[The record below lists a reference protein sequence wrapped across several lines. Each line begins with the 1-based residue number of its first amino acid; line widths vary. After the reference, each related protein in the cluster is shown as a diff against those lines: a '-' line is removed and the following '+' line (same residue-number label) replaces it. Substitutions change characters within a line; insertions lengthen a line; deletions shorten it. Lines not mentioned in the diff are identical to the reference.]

1 MSNPEFLAE
10 GTAINDLQRP
20 DRILIGGENEEAV
33 EVLSKIYAA
42 WVPADRI
49 IKTNLWSSELS
60 KLVANCM
67 LAQRISSINAIS
79 ALCEVTGADI
89 CEVSN
94 SVGKDSR
101 IGPKFLQASVGFG
114 GSCFQKD
121 ILNLVYLAEYY
132 HLKEVA
138 DYFYSIIAVND
149 YQKQR
154 FAKKVVQRL
163 FNTVADKKLTILG
176 FAFKKNTG
184 DTRESAA
191 IYVSKYLLDE
201 RAKLHIYDPKVSE
214 EQMMDD
220 LKRIMNNAY
229 DGDFSAHLEQSESS
243 MLVSSNVTVN
253 SDVYEA
259 AKGSHALLVMTEWDE
274 FKTYDY
280 GKIYESMQKPAS
292 IFDGRNLLDH
302 KALKKIGFYVYAIGK
317 NDVESVEW

>member
-1 MSNPEFLAE
+1 LSNPEFLAE
-10 GTAINDLQRP
+10 GTAINDLQYP
-20 DRILIGGENEEAV
+20 DRILIGGDNEEAI

-89 CEVSN
+89 SEVSY

-121 ILNLVYLAEYY
+121 ILNLVYLAEHYQ
-132 HLKEVA
+132 LKEVA
-138 DYFYSIIAVND
+138 DYFYGIIAVND

-163 FNTVADKKLTILG
+163 FNTIADKKITVLG

-191 IYVSKYLLDE
+191 IYVSKYLLEE

-214 EQMMDD
+214 EQIMDD

-229 DGDFSAHLEQSESS
+229 DGDFSAHLEKSENSL
-243 MLVSSNVTVN
+243 LVSNNVTVT

-259 AKGSHALLVMTEWDE
+259 AKGSHALLIMTEWDE

-280 GKIYESMQKPAS
+280 EKIYESMQKPAS

-317 NDVESVEW
+317 TDVESFEW